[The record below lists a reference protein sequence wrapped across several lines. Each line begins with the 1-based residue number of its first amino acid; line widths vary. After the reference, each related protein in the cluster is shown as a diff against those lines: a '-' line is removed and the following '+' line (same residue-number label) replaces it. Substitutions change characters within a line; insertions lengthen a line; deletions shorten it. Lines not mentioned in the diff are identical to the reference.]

1 MTGFINVIKPSGMSS
16 AYAVGAVKKKFNC
29 PCGHM
34 GTLDPMAE
42 GVLPVG
48 IGKASRLFQYMLDK
62 EKTYIA
68 RFIFGYTTD
77 TLDITGET
85 TEKTDKIPTLDE
97 IKAVLPNFV
106 GEIEQMPPKYSAKC
120 INGKR
125 GYQLARQG
133 VEFTLE
139 AKKVSILSL
148 ECLGQ
153 ISENEFEFKIECKGG
168 TYIRSL
174 ARDIAVSCSSLGVM
188 SKLSR
193 VKSGIFNYE
202 NGITIDQLKSMENV
216 DDFIIPADMA
226 VSFDKLILTEGQ
238 AQKILDGVFENY
250 GFKDGTYRVYN
261 QDKFIGVGKVY
272 EGILRINSYV
282 R

>member
-77 TLDITGET
+77 TLDIPGER
-85 TEKTDKIPTLDE
+85 TESTDKIPTLEE

-139 AKKVSILSL
+139 AKKVSILAI

-174 ARDIAVSCSSLGVM
+174 ARDIAIACSSLGTM

-193 VKSGIFNYE
+193 VKSGIFTYE
-202 NGITIDQLKSMENV
+202 NGITIDALKSLENV
-216 DDFIIPADMA
+216 DDFIIAPDSA
-226 VSFDKLILTEGQ
+226 VSFEKLDLTEKQ

-250 GFKDGTYRVYN
+250 GLKDGTYRVYN
-261 QDKFIGVGKVY
+261 QGKFIGVGKVI

>member
-1 MTGFINVIKPSGMSS
+1 MSS

-97 IKAVLPNFV
+97 IKSILGNFV

-174 ARDIAVSCSSLGVM
+174 ARDIAIACGSLGTM

-202 NGITIDQLKSMENV
+202 NGITIEQLKSLENV
-216 DDFIIPADMA
+216 DDFIIAPDSA
-226 VSFDKLILTEGQ
+226 VSFEKLDLTEKQ

-250 GFKDGTYRVYN
+250 GFNDGTYRVYN
-261 QDKFIGVGKVY
+261 QGKFIGVGKVQ